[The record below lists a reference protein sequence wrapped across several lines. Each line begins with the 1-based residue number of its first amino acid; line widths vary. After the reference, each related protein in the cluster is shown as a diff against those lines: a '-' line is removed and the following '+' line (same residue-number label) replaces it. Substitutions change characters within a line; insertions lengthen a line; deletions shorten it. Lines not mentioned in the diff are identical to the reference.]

1 MKHTPWSK
9 EELKIYILL
18 LCANSDLAE
27 TSEEI
32 DFIKSKT
39 DAATFD
45 KMRKEFNA
53 DSEEMSFEK
62 IEAAIA
68 IHHYDDMELSNL
80 RKEMHEVFISD
91 NNFAMKERYLN
102 QILDN
107 ILY

>member
-18 LCANSDLAE
+18 LCANSDLAV

-45 KMRKEFNA
+45 KMSKEFNT

-62 IEAAIA
+62 IEATIS
-68 IHHYDDMELSNL
+68 IHHYEDMELSSL
-80 RKEMHEVFISD
+80 RKEIHEVFVSD